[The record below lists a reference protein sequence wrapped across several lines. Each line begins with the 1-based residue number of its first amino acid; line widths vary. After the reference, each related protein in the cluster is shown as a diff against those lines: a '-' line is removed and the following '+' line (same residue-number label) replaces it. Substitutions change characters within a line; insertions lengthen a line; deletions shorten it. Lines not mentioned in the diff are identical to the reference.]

1 MLLCHPREE
10 NIPHASGKK
19 VATGDVSRSLAA
31 EGHGHAGGNMEFVAR
46 FETCAEAYNVAVSR
60 RKLIRGMR
68 LQVAIPARER
78 LRVNFGGG
86 CGCGVWYEL
95 AFQIKVRNLIRQTE
109 GIACSEIA
117 KADHRESLLGKAHQ
131 RGAIAEVRAV
141 VGDDRE
147 AAVFADEEAQRVLDL
162 LAVVEDALRLH
173 FREQGPFAQ
182 LVVVEIVVPSKEIV
196 HAAHQPAA
204 PDHVVIGGPV
214 DAKAA
219 AWARRVSGYPAR
231 QHNRAVVI
239 EARVR
244 HTEGLENVFLGE
256 LGKRLAC
263 RAADHHAHQKVIR
276 VAIEKLIAGSEV
288 ERLLSRE

>member
-1 MLLCHPREE
+1 M
-10 NIPHASGKK
+10 S
-19 VATGDVSRSLAA
+19 VSRSVTRIGRRRPFATTAKKDAA
-31 EGHGHAGGNMEFVAR
+31 VPSELLKAGIVGPPGIVEVAVTIHER
-46 FETCAEAYNVAVSR
+46 PNSVRSMLNKRCYFATRVKKIFRTRPAQRSQPVTCAEAYNVAVSR

-147 AAVFADEEAQRVLDL
+147 AAVFADEQAQRVLDL

-173 FREQGPFAQ
+173 FREQG
-182 LVVVEIVVPSKEIV
+182 
-196 HAAHQPAA
+196 
-204 PDHVVIGGPV
+204 
-214 DAKAA
+214 
-219 AWARRVSGYPAR
+219 
-231 QHNRAVVI
+231 
-239 EARVR
+239 
-244 HTEGLENVFLGE
+244 
-256 LGKRLAC
+256 
-263 RAADHHAHQKVIR
+263 
-276 VAIEKLIAGSEV
+276 
-288 ERLLSRE
+288 